1 MLKEAG
7 RPHPHEEKSDDRS
20 VLRNSRRSQNRTTRA
35 CSRSRRRQLLGISA
49 RSSSRPPVF
58 ALSPSLTR
66 LSLVN
71 LLAFNTM
78 SSGPSARAASCAST
92 DWYRGVISRGV
103 GSGQDGA
110 DAAHQTL
117 EAHCQFAPGTEPP
130 ESAIARQHMN
140 GCCRCS
146 AWRDDRPLPSPG
158 DGIVTAQ
165 TRAQKSQSLAR
176 ACTHTSA
183 SHVGF
188 RANRTLS
195 RQRRMTGY
203 DPWVQPIDATPS
215 NLA

>member
-66 LSLVN
+66 LLVN

-78 SSGPSARAASCAST
+78 SSSPSARAASCAST
-92 DWYRGVISRGV
+92 DWYRGVIRRGV